1 MKKLLFIL
9 ALVVAGG
16 VNAQDLSREMTIA
29 LKNNDVA
36 ALSPLVTDS
45 NKDAC
50 LQVGRRQSTI
60 LQLAVQMGGP
70 EMITHLIEEKNV
82 DINKACGDFTPL
94 MWAAKN
100 STPEMVSLLLEAGA
114 DKSISINNKTAL
126 DFASYNNRTEIIALL
141 ND

>member
-126 DFASYNNRTEIIALL
+126 DFASYYNRTEIIALL

>member
-82 DINKACGDFTPL
+82 DINKACEDFTPL

-100 STPEMVSLLLEAGA
+100 STPEMVSLLLELGA